1 MSTETTTVGN
11 VTGFGADGAVYRLT
25 AGQAEARVSFVSEET
40 FRIELAP
47 DGKFTDPTGDDIVL
61 PQGEPP
67 RTRWKDRG
75 DRYDLSTGEVTL
87 RAYKK
92 PLRFA
97 LHRAD
102 GSRVWSEAKGL
113 SWTGEQTVQTLA
125 RGAEEQFYGAGMQ
138 NGRGNTSHRD
148 KTVEVAVDYNWDD
161 GGHPNS
167 VPFYLSS
174 AKLRRLP
181 QHLRAQHLRVH

>member
-1 MSTETTTVGN
+1 MRAAAVAALLGLFAVLTGPGGAHADEAPPESTETTTVGD
-11 VTGFGADGAVYRLT
+11 VTGFRADGAVYRLT
-25 AGQAEARVSFVSEET
+25 AGQAEARVSFVSKET

-67 RTRWKDRG
+67 RTRWKERG
-75 DRYDLSTGEVTL
+75 DRYELSTGEVTL

-102 GSRVWSEAKGL
+102 GSRIWSETKGL
-113 SWTGEQTVQTLA
+113 S
-125 RGAEEQFYGAGMQ
+125 
-138 NGRGNTSHRD
+138 
-148 KTVEVAVDYNWDD
+148 
-161 GGHPNS
+161 
-167 VPFYLSS
+167 
-174 AKLRRLP
+174 
-181 QHLRAQHLRVH
+181 